1 MLDHMSAALEE
12 EALTG
17 AESQARRIEAL
28 RLEAL
33 AVSPAVVAGGRPA
46 ARWLRGLEARNTDAG
61 RHGHEKDSALRPSR

>member
-33 AVSPAVVAGGRPA
+33 AVSPAVVAGGRPGETVTRA
-46 ARWLRGLEARNTDAG
+46 WSQKHG
-61 RHGHEKDSALRPSR
+61 RRALRTR